1 MPFKSPSRSTS
12 RGSTSTGKL
21 FGHRDLKR
29 LMSSVDLPRGC
40 VTPAQIDN
48 LIETSGGDTDMVDGY
63 DELPAE
69 YQEKV
74 KFALENGH
82 VPDDDWKGVS
92 PCNSHGSRATTDY
105 IGPRS
110 QS

>member
-1 MPFKSPSRSTS
+1 
-12 RGSTSTGKL
+12 
-21 FGHRDLKR
+21 
-29 LMSSVDLPRGC
+29 
-40 VTPAQIDN
+40 
-48 LIETSGGDTDMVDGY
+48 MVDGY